1 MSNIYILSNEL
12 CDFCNVP
19 HGTRMHIKQIVRK
32 IEDYIVEN
40 KLQYPH
46 YSYNAA
52 IYFDDNLKK
61 IFNKI
66 DNDICRIN
74 KIINKINEE
83 ITFTENK
90 ISLRLKENKEKE
102 EDCKLGIQN
111 DLNYIDERLATNP
124 ECTTIINTK
133 YLIYAW
139 GTVSCCELFGFT
151 FKDMKYDDFK
161 KDWQDLLI
169 NKFKPDTDH
178 TINYNKAL
186 IQDYKNSQ
194 DELKKYTHNIND
206 IDIYLE
212 MSGHLTAEWKEE
224 FTETINKVS
233 TKLDNIKTI
242 VSFSSEVEN
251 DLFGE
256 LTEVNKLLR
265 ELEDMYNSK

>member
-12 CDFCNVP
+12 CDLCNVP
-19 HGTRMHIKQIVRK
+19 HGSKMHIKQIVRK

-40 KLQYPH
+40 KLQYPN

-66 DNDICRIN
+66 DNDIYRIN

-102 EDCKLGIQN
+102 EDCKLLIQN
-111 DLNYIDERLATNP
+111 DLNYIDETLATNP
-124 ECTTIINTK
+124 ECTIIINTE
-133 YLIYAW
+133 YVRYTL
-139 GTVSCCELFGFT
+139 GSVTCGELFNYS
-151 FKDMKYDDFK
+151 FKSMKYDDFK
-161 KDWQDLLI
+161 KDWQELLI

-178 TINYNKAL
+178 TINNNKTL
-186 IQDYKNSQ
+186 IQDYKNMKE
-194 DELKKYTHNIND
+194 ELKKYTHNIND

-212 MSGHLTAEWKEE
+212 MSGHLTAEWKEDLNN
-224 FTETINKVS
+224 FKQ
-233 TKLDNIKTI
+233 KLDDVSSKLNKIITI
-242 VSFSSEVEN
+242 QLSEADKFLKSVVSFSNE
-251 DLFGE
+251 
-256 LTEVNKLLR
+256 K
-265 ELEDMYNSK
+265 